1 MANRVTTSMVQ
12 RNILADLNNIS
23 SKLTRTQMKAAS
35 NKEISRPSDDPFAT
49 AQAMALRQSLSAN
62 RQHQANVEDSIGW
75 QNATEQALMDITE
88 SVEKAKTLIVQ
99 GGNESFDQTSRDALA
114 SELEQIIEGIKQTA
128 NTSYRGSFLF
138 AGTETATRPYPATST
153 PYNPADDLY
162 QGDDAG
168 WDPAMPGIIREIG
181 PGVQMS
187 INVVARQFLGD
198 GQGSAPPDNK
208 LLHVLRDAAEDLRT
222 GNVADLRGTD
232 MTRLET
238 SFDQLLEV
246 RAANGAKT
254 NRLEA
259 ALGRLGQLE
268 ESVIGQLSQTEDA
281 DIAETLIDLSSQ
293 TAAYQA
299 ALRAGASIVQS
310 SLMDFLR

>member
-1 MANRVTTSMVQ
+1 MAMRITTSMVQ

-23 SKLTRTQMKAAS
+23 SKLTKTQMKAAS
-35 NKEISRPSDDPFAT
+35 GKEISRPSDDPFAT

-62 RQHQANVEDSIGW
+62 RQQQSNVEDSIGW
-75 QNATEQALMDITE
+75 QNATEQALMDITD
-88 SVEKAKTLIVQ
+88 SVEKAKSLLVQ
-99 GGNESFDQTSRDALA
+99 GASESSDQTSRDAIA
-114 SELEQIIEGIKQTA
+114 SELEQLIEGIKQTA

-138 AGTETATRPYPATST
+138 AGTETSTRPYPATSS
-153 PYNPADDLY
+153 PYAAADDVY

-168 WDPAMPGIIREIG
+168 WNPAVPGIVREIG

-187 INVVARQFLGD
+187 INVVAQQFLGD
-198 GQGSAPPDNK
+198 GQSAGDNK
-208 LLHVLRDAAEDLRT
+208 LLDVMRDAVDNLRS
-222 GNVADLRGTD
+222 GNVTALRGSD
-232 MTRLET
+232 MDRLEQN
-238 SFDQLLEV
+238 FDLLLEV

-259 ALGRLGQLE
+259 ALGRLTQLE
-268 ESVIGQLSQTEDA
+268 ESVLGQLSQTEDA
-281 DIAETLIDLSSQ
+281 DIAETLIDLNSQ

-299 ALRAGASIVQS
+299 ALRAGAGIVQS